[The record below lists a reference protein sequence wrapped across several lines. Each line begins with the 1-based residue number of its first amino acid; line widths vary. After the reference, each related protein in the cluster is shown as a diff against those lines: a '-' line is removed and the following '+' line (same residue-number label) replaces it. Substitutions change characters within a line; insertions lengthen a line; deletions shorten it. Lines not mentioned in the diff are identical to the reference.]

1 MGLVFLLGEWAP
13 KLASLMS
20 FQAVSDLSSPVST
33 EGAGTG
39 SGTGC
44 RVSLY
49 SLGSTFVKP

>member
-13 KLASLMS
+13 KLISLMS
-20 FQAVSDLSSPVST
+20 FQAVSDLSSPVSS

-44 RVSLY
+44 RAPLY